1 MEPIFFNGWYGV
13 LRAFLMTVMAYVAI
27 VFLLRISGKRTL
39 SKMNAFDFVVT
50 ISLGSSLAAVCLNKN
65 IALAEGAAVFFT
77 LIFLQYLLAWTA
89 ARIPI
94 VKRMITSKPAML
106 LYKGKI
112 LKTPMRRAR
121 ISQEELNLAVR
132 QKGVGSFDKIEVVVL
147 ETTGDIT
154 VIPKIDSGEA
164 VTLKDIGNYPPKKEE
179 INTN

>member
-1 MEPIFFNGWYGV
+1 
-13 LRAFLMTVMAYVAI
+13 
-27 VFLLRISGKRTL
+27 
-39 SKMNAFDFVVT
+39 
-50 ISLGSSLAAVCLNKN
+50 
-65 IALAEGAAVFFT
+65 
-77 LIFLQYLLAWTA
+77 
-89 ARIPI
+89 
-94 VKRMITSKPAML
+94 
-106 LYKGKI
+106 
-112 LKTPMRRAR
+112 MRRAR